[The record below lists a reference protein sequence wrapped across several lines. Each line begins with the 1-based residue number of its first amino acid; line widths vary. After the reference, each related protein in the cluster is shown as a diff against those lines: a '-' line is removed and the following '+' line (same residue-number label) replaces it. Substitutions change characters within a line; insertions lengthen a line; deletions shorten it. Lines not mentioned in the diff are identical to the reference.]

1 MNKKVVLSTVAI
13 VLTVGVGIYFSTQLL
28 SKNSKKVSSPAPTVG
43 QLTKIRIGW
52 QIPWATQGQLTQVLK
67 HTTLLAQN
75 GLEAK
80 FSGFVAGPP
89 LNEAA
94 MAKAVD
100 VIFTADQP
108 AATLFSKNPNWV
120 IIGRLMY
127 NRVSLYV
134 PPNSPIKTVS
144 DLKGKTVGMPF
155 GAAAQ
160 RMALKAEEDAGLK
173 PGVDVTNVN
182 LGIYEQG
189 DLVKDP
195 IALKWGTIDAL
206 AGFDPS
212 PALFEDKGLVR
223 NIKVGKVV
231 SLIVMSKEFIA
242 QNPNAPVQF
251 LTAFNGAYKYYKNNV
266 PQADAWFIKESKLK
280 LTSKPLAIA
289 SGMEPNLKA
298 KSDSDIRIGF
308 IEDDYKIMQD
318 AADFLLKQGL
328 IKSEIVMKDYVDLS
342 FLKKAQLK

>member
-1 MNKKVVLSTVAI
+1 MNKKVVISALSGLLVVVI
-13 VLTVGVGIYFSTQLL
+13 GIYFSSQIVPGNTNKI
-28 SKNSKKVSSPAPTVG
+28 SKATPTVG
-43 QLTKIRIGW
+43 PLTKIRIGW

-67 HTTLLAQN
+67 HTSLLAEN

-80 FSGFVAGPP
+80 YSGFVAGPP

-108 AATLFSKNPNWV
+108 AATLLSKNPNWV

-144 DLKGKTVGMPF
+144 GLKGKTVGMPF

-160 RMALKAEEDAGLK
+160 RMALKAEEDAGLT

-195 IALKWGTIDAL
+195 KALKWGTMDAL

-223 NIKVGKVV
+223 NLQVGKVV
-231 SLIVMSKEFIA
+231 SLIVMSKEYIA

-266 PQADAWFIKESKLK
+266 TQSDSWFIEESKLK

-289 SGMEPNLKA
+289 SSMEPNLKA
-298 KSDSDIRIGF
+298 KSDSEIRIGF

-328 IKSEIVMKDYVDLS
+328 IKKEIVMKDFVDLS